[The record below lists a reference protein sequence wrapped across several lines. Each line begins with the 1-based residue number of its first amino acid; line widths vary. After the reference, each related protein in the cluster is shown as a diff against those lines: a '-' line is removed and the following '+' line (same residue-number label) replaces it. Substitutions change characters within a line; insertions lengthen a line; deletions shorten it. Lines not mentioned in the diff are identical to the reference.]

1 MIVAG
6 RRSGSPDAAMAGTPA
21 ASLGCR
27 APQCT
32 APQDLCLSGTLLEV
46 MNSAPSIDV
55 HNRAESLVE
64 AFARAGYARVA
75 PAILQPAEP
84 FFDLSGEDMRR
95 HMYLVTDT
103 AGREFCLRPD
113 LTIPVA
119 RDYLAS
125 ASAAQPASFSYLGPV
140 FRSSGGASGE
150 FLQAGIESFG
160 HADRAAADAE
170 SLALGI
176 AATAHYGVKAP
187 RIVMGDVA
195 LFAALIAAL
204 DLAPAWKRRLLKDF
218 NRKETFAQDLERLT
232 LNGHQRRTE
241 YQGMLAALANSNP
254 KAAHALVTD
263 LLSIAGK
270 SAVGG
275 RSIAE
280 IADRFV
286 EQAELGA
293 SNALPPETC
302 GLIKRFLT
310 VAGPPPVAAAE
321 LRALTAAAGVS
332 LGPALD
338 LFESRT
344 GLMAGR
350 GVDLARIDFATSFGR
365 GVDYYTGFVFELH
378 DPAGAVHG
386 LLVAGGRY
394 DGLLSR
400 LGSPNPVP
408 AVGFAVWIER
418 LAAFAAAA
426 PTEKQR

>member
-1 MIVAG
+1 
-6 RRSGSPDAAMAGTPA
+6 
-21 ASLGCR
+21 
-27 APQCT
+27 
-32 APQDLCLSGTLLEV
+32 
-46 MNSAPSIDV
+46 MNSAPSIVV
-55 HNRAESLVE
+55 HSRAETLVE
-64 AFARAGYARVA
+64 AFARAGYARVS

-103 AGREFCLRPD
+103 TGREFCLRPD

-125 ASAAQPASFSYLGPV
+125 APATVAQPANFCYLGPV
-140 FRSSGGASGE
+140 FRDSGGASGE

-160 HADRAAADAE
+160 RADKAAADAE
-170 SLALGI
+170 ALALGI
-176 AATAHYGVKAP
+176 EATAHYGVAAP
-187 RIVMGDVA
+187 RIVAGDVA

-218 NRKETFAQDLERLT
+218 NRKASFAQDLERLT
-232 LNGHQRRTE
+232 LNGHHRRSE
-241 YQGMLAALANSNP
+241 YQGVLAALANSNP

-302 GLIKRFLT
+302 TLIQQFLA
-310 VAGPPPVAAAE
+310 VAGPPSEAAAA
-321 LRALTAAAGVS
+321 LRAVTAGAGVF

-338 LFESRT
+338 LFESRI
-344 GLMAGR
+344 GLMTAR
-350 GVDLARIDFATSFGR
+350 GVDVDRIEFATGFGR
-365 GVDYYTGFVFELH
+365 GVDYYSGFVFELH
-378 DPAGAVHG
+378 DPGG
-386 LLVAGGRY
+386 RIGGQLVAGGRY

-400 LGSPNPVP
+400 LGSPKPVA

-418 LAAFAAAA
+418 LAALAATAR
-426 PTEKQR
+426 TTGKKR

>member
-1 MIVAG
+1 
-6 RRSGSPDAAMAGTPA
+6 
-21 ASLGCR
+21 
-27 APQCT
+27 
-32 APQDLCLSGTLLEV
+32 

-55 HNRAESLVE
+55 HNHAEQLVA
-64 AFARAGYARVA
+64 AFVRAGYAQVS

-119 RDYLAS
+119 RGYLAS
-125 ASAAQPASFSYLGPV
+125 DTAMLPANFCYLGPV
-140 FRSSGGASGE
+140 FRDSCGASGE
-150 FLQAGIESFG
+150 FLQAGIEAFG
-160 HADRAAADAE
+160 HADKAAADAE
-170 SLALGI
+170 ALVLGI
-176 AATAHYGVKAP
+176 EATAHYGLTAP
-187 RIVMGDVA
+187 RIVTGDVA
-195 LFAALIAAL
+195 LFAALVAAL

-218 NRKETFAQDLERLT
+218 NRKASFAHDLERLT
-232 LNGHQRRTE
+232 LAGHQRRSE
-241 YQGMLAALANSNP
+241 YQGVLAALADADP

-275 RSIAE
+275 RSTAE

-293 SNALPPETC
+293 SSALPPETC
-302 GLIKRFLT
+302 DLIKRFL
-310 VAGPPPVAAAE
+310 AIADRPSGAAAA
-321 LRALTAAAGVS
+321 LRALASSAGIS
-332 LGPALD
+332 FGAALD
-338 LFESRT
+338 LFESRIS
-344 GLMAGR
+344 LLAAR
-350 GVDLARIDFATSFGR
+350 GVDADRIEFATAFGR

-378 DPAGAVHG
+378 DPAGHAGGH
-386 LLVAGGRY
+386 LVAGGRY

-400 LGSPNPVP
+400 LGSPKPVA

-426 PTEKQR
+426 ATEKKR

>member
-1 MIVAG
+1 M
-6 RRSGSPDAAMAGTPA
+6 S
-21 ASLGCR
+21 
-27 APQCT
+27 
-32 APQDLCLSGTLLEV
+32 
-46 MNSAPSIDV
+46 SAPSIDI
-55 HNRAESLVE
+55 HNRAETLVE
-64 AFARAGYARVA
+64 AFARAGYARVS

-103 AGREFCLRPD
+103 SGREFCLRPD

-119 RDYLAS
+119 RDYLS
-125 ASAAQPASFSYLGPV
+125 SDAAALPASFCYLGPV
-140 FRSSGGASGE
+140 FRDSGGASGE

-160 HADRAAADAE
+160 HADQAAADAE
-170 SLALGI
+170 ALAL
-176 AATAHYGVKAP
+176 ALDATTHYGLATP

-195 LFAALIAAL
+195 LFAALIAGL
-204 DLAPAWKRRLLKDF
+204 DLAPAWKRRLFKDF
-218 NRKETFAQDLERLT
+218 NRKASFAQDLEQLT
-232 LNGHQRRTE
+232 LISNQRRTE
-241 YQGMLAALANSNP
+241 YQGVLAALANSNP

-293 SNALPPETC
+293 SHALPPETC
-302 GLIKRFLT
+302 ALIRQFLA
-310 VAGPPPVAAAE
+310 VEGPPSEAAAA

-338 LFESRT
+338 LFDSRI
-344 GLMAGR
+344 GLLAAR
-350 GVDLARIDFATSFGR
+350 GVDVGGIEFATAFGR
-365 GVDYYTGFVFELH
+365 SVDYYTGFVFELH
-378 DPAGAVHG
+378 DPAGHAGSH
-386 LLVAGGRY
+386 LVAGGRY

-400 LGSPNPVP
+400 LGSQKPVA

-418 LAAFAAAA
+418 LAALAAAIG
-426 PTEKQR
+426 KNR

>member
-1 MIVAG
+1 
-6 RRSGSPDAAMAGTPA
+6 
-21 ASLGCR
+21 
-27 APQCT
+27 
-32 APQDLCLSGTLLEV
+32 
-46 MNSAPSIDV
+46 MNSAPSIDA
-55 HNRAESLVE
+55 NRAEALVA
-64 AFARAGYARVA
+64 AFARAGYARVS

-95 HMYLVTDT
+95 HMYLITDT

-125 ASAAQPASFSYLGPV
+125 DATAQPAGFCYLAPV
-140 FRSSGGASGE
+140 FRDSGGASGE
-150 FLQAGIESFG
+150 FMQAGIESFG
-160 HADRAAADAE
+160 RPDKAAADAE
-170 SLALGI
+170 ALALGI
-176 AATAHYGVKAP
+176 ETTAHYGLAKP

-195 LFAALIAAL
+195 LFMALIAAL

-218 NRKETFAQDLERLT
+218 NRKASLAQDLERLT
-232 LNGHQRRTE
+232 LAGHHRRNE
-241 YQGMLAALANSNP
+241 YQGVLAALANSNP
-254 KAAHALVTD
+254 KTAHALVTD

-293 SNALPPETC
+293 SNALPPQTC
-302 GLIKRFLT
+302 AVIQPFLD
-310 VAGPPPVAAAE
+310 VAGPPSAAHAA
-321 LRALTAAAGVS
+321 LRALTVDAGIS

-338 LFESRT
+338 LFESRV
-344 GLMAGR
+344 GLLKAR
-350 GVDLARIDFATSFGR
+350 GVDVDGIEFATAFGR

-378 DPAGAVHG
+378 DPTGQIRG
-386 LLVAGGRY
+386 QLIAGGRY

-400 LGSPNPVP
+400 LGSPKPVA
-408 AVGFAVWIER
+408 AVGFAAWIER
-418 LAAFAAAA
+418 LAALTA
-426 PTEKQR
+426 PIEKKP

>member
-1 MIVAG
+1 
-6 RRSGSPDAAMAGTPA
+6 
-21 ASLGCR
+21 
-27 APQCT
+27 
-32 APQDLCLSGTLLEV
+32 
-46 MNSAPSIDV
+46 MNSAPSTDV
-55 HNRAESLVE
+55 HNRAATLVA
-64 AFARAGYARVA
+64 AFVRAGYAQVS

-119 RDYLAS
+119 RDYLS
-125 ASAAQPASFSYLGPV
+125 SDAALLPASFCYLGPV
-140 FRSSGGASGE
+140 FRDSSGASGE
-150 FLQAGIESFG
+150 FLQAGIESYG
-160 HADRAAADAE
+160 RADAAAADAE
-170 SLALGI
+170 ALALGI
-176 AATAHYGVKAP
+176 EATAHYGLATP

-218 NRKETFAQDLERLT
+218 SRKASFAQDLERLT
-232 LNGHQRRTE
+232 LAGHQRRSE
-241 YQGMLAALANSNP
+241 YQGVLAALANSNP

-293 SNALPPETC
+293 SNALPGATC
-302 GLIKRFLT
+302 DLIQRFLA
-310 VAGPPPVAAAE
+310 VADAPPKAAAA
-321 LRALTAAAGVS
+321 LRALAAAADIS
-332 LGPALD
+332 LGPALE
-338 LFESRT
+338 LFENRCGQLT
-344 GLMAGR
+344 AR
-350 GVDLARIDFATSFGR
+350 GVNVDRIQFATAFGR

-378 DPAGAVHG
+378 DPAGRIDGH
-386 LLVAGGRY
+386 LVAGGRY
-394 DGLLSR
+394 DALLSR
-400 LGSPNPVP
+400 LGSPKPVA

-418 LAAFAAAA
+418 LTALAATAA
-426 PTEKQR
+426 TENQR